1 MRFSVKPSFSRAM
14 ALLGLLAL
22 GFAQVGCAHPVVV
35 EPSVSVHSRMGH
47 FPVYAQVGV
56 PGPVIYA
63 PPPRVVY
70 APPPPPRVVYVP
82 RVYAP
87 RVYAPRVYAPRVYA
101 PGAYAPRVYAP
112 VHGWGHGHDSRQRGH
127 EQRGQEQRGHERRHD
142 RHDEGGRGRGGWDHR
157 DDGHR

>member
-1 MRFSVKPSFSRAM
+1 MRFLVKPSFSRAM
-14 ALLGLLAL
+14 ALLGLLGL

-56 PGPVIYA
+56 SGPVVYA
-63 PPPRVVY
+63 LPPRVIY
-70 APPPPPRVVYVP
+70 APPPPPRVVYV
-82 RVYAP
+82 
-87 RVYAPRVYAPRVYA
+87 PRVYA

-112 VHGWGHGHDSRQRGH
+112 VHGWGHGYDGRQRGH

-142 RHDEGGRGRGGWDHR
+142 RHDDGGRGRGRGGWDHR
-157 DDGHR
+157 DNGHR